1 MKHWRKTDNSAFF
14 NGISYTTPVV
24 PTLYSVLSSGVGA
37 SNPLVYG
44 TYTNP
49 HVLNKDSIVD
59 IVLNN
64 DDKGK
69 HPFHLHGHAF
79 QVIYRS
85 DQDAGH
91 FDPGNHS
98 AYPNTPMRRDTV
110 AIRPGGNFVLRFK
123 ADNPG
128 E

>member
-1 MKHWRKTDNSAFF
+1 
-14 NGISYTTPVV
+14 
-24 PTLYSVLSSGVGA
+24 LSSGPDA
-37 SNPLVYG
+37 ANPLVYG
-44 TYTNP
+44 TYSNP
-49 HVLNKDSIVD
+49 FVLNKDSIVD

-85 DQDAGH
+85 DEDAGH
-91 FDPGNHS
+91 FNSNNHS
-98 AYPNTPMRRDTV
+98 AYPTSPTRRDTV
-110 AIRPGGNFVLRFK
+110 AIRLGGNFVLRFK